1 MKALIKENK
10 KRWQQIPK
18 GIRNMI
24 VNGALFLL
32 VWKILYTF
40 WLEPRR
46 ILDRP
51 LTYMVAA
58 QTTEIMQIIWPESN
72 YGFKKVE
79 KQHKEDAQTII
90 EHVSILK
97 DNKRTITIADNCNG
111 LEIMVLYAAFII
123 CLPGRLKR
131 KISFIIMGIPILH
144 TANLFRCIG
153 LVWLHLYWPGAF
165 DFAHHYLF
173 KIIVYGIS
181 FGLWVLYLGN
191 LSEKK
196 QS

>member
-1 MKALIKENK
+1 MKDFINENK
-10 KRWQQIPK
+10 RRWQQIPK
-18 GIRNMI
+18 GIRSMI
-24 VNGALFLL
+24 IKGALLL
-32 VWKILYTF
+32 FVWKILYTF

-51 LTYMVAA
+51 LTYMVAE
-58 QTTEIMQIIWPESN
+58 QTAAIMQIIWPESN

-79 KQHKEDAQTII
+79 KKHKGDAQSII

-111 LEIMVLYAAFII
+111 LEIMLLYAAFII
-123 CLPGRLKR
+123 CLPGKLKR
-131 KISFIIMGIPILH
+131 KFFFIIMGIPILH
-144 TANLFRCIG
+144 TANLLRCIG
-153 LVWLHLYWPGAF
+153 LVWLHLYMPGAF

-181 FGLWVLYLGN
+181 FGLWVLYLRN